1 MNIPYTDVDNVD
13 SALHLH
19 RISHKTAMIKDVTT
33 SDIMW
38 NIKAYKSPF
47 FIITGKRGKMTLTAF
62 ISY

>member
-1 MNIPYTDVDNVD
+1 MMNIPYTDVDNVD

-47 FIITGKRGKMTLTAF
+47 FIITGKRE
-62 ISY
+62 